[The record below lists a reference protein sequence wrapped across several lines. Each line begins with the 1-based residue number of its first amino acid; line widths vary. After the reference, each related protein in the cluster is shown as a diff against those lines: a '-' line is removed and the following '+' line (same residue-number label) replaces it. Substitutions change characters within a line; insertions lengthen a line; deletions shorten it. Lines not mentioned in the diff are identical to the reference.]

1 MSYFDVDIVEYTTV
15 FSLYYKSINPESEED
30 QKISLARVF
39 DHVLF
44 TAV

>member
-1 MSYFDVDIVEYTTV
+1 MSYFDVDIVVYTTV
-15 FSLYYKSINPESEED
+15 FTLYYKSINPESED